1 MAKLYL
7 GKTAISIKD
16 ARFTDS
22 SNVLHK
28 CKELVLNGVRIW
40 PSVTVFTVGQFVDY
54 TYWSQAGGYANV
66 HYSTNKGSASTTATM
81 SFTITGTTTYGIY
94 VISDGETSY
103 DYISVSVTNKIGAS
117 VFSYSCKANEY
128 GEMIKVDKLNDLD
141 TYNVI
146 VCYTKDSSTDKYT
159 DRGYVMLHARYK
171 DSNNNVTLNASTL
184 KNAYAA
190 LNRVRDF
197 TISASGTEVS
207 AEGGAVSFSHSS
219 VVNNM
224 GEAKSVAYEIT
235 DGAANGVTL
244 SGNILAFAKNEV
256 ALSREVTVR
265 AKAEA
270 QYWPNST
277 KAASTMTTYSNTISV
292 TQKAGEKKYK
302 VTFSPNVSGATCT
315 TKTIEV
321 VAGSTISDLPVAE
334 LDGHTFFAW
343 WTSSTYISNGRQLT
357 SSTEINSDMIVYA
370 LFEKNICT
378 LFSASSTS
386 ISLDGDSSSSSVTV
400 TSKYKK
406 KIVDSGSG
414 YEIPTTFDGNWSV
427 ADKGQRNWLTLSPKV
442 GSSGSA
448 CTVSATRN
456 TSGSSRSTELSFTCT
471 EDVTQSVSVSVTQAK
486 YKQPC
491 KMVFN
496 ANGGSGSVP
505 STIIFDGYD
514 DANNISNVCPTK
526 SGYYA
531 FRGWSNTTSFSS
543 KRIAYGSAYG
553 GGADRDGIPAQTTS
567 AGWTFRDYFE
577 HFGLSESDL
586 PESGG
591 YKVLTL
597 YAQWEYTKCLVH
609 IEPASGHSGKFDAL
623 TINDSTGPTTRDV
636 SLVMGN
642 KLKMQA
648 IASKGYLFNYFNIG
662 TNNYP
667 ANPLTITVNDDL
679 NVYMYGKNQKY
690 RITFNANGGSGSV
703 PADIVLDGLSGKSDI
718 TSTKP
723 TRSGYKFIGWSRG
736 ASVMSPRISYVT
748 ISSNDYGSSIG
759 TASWNIETYL
769 SKLEASYNSLVNSGE
784 EKVLTLYAQW
794 EAEGVATYTATLSG
808 SNIAAYQMSTNGTS
822 FSGCSNTMPITANK
836 RYWFKA
842 VAQKGYEV
850 VSYTIR
856 YGTPTSSGTTFSG
869 DTAEIYASN
878 NIYITF
884 TTQATSSGGGGS
896 TGSQSCTVNL
906 NGEWQYVSTIT
917 DSGGTS
923 YKMYKSLT
931 TANSGISKMKVTW
944 QGNSAFKVKLWS
956 DSEASSGSTISTN
969 SYDYTIALKAE
980 TAVASGFDPYAN
992 KSDIKAH
999 TKGIGSGAGAPS
1011 SSNSANWREA
1021 DYSGT
1026 SNGYAWIL
1034 YRKDASLSSGG
1045 DCGYLMI
1052 PISANITN

>member
-1 MAKLYL
+1 MSKVYL

-22 SNVLHK
+22 GNVLHK

-40 PSVTVFTVGQFVDY
+40 PSVTVFTVGQFVDC
-54 TYWSQAGGYANV
+54 TYWSQAGGFANV

-81 SFTITGTTTYGIY
+81 SYTITGTTTYGIY
-94 VISDGETSY
+94 VISDGEASY
-103 DYISVSVTNKIGAS
+103 DYVSISITDKNGAS
-117 VFSYSCKANEY
+117 VYTYSCKANEY
-128 GEMIKVDKLNDLD
+128 GEMVKVDKLNDLD

-146 VCYTKDSSTDKYT
+146 ICYTKDGSTDKYT

-171 DSNNNVTLNASTL
+171 DSSNDVTLGSSII

-190 LNRVRDF
+190 LNKVKDF

-207 AEGGAVSFSHSS
+207 AEGGAVSFSSS
-219 VVNNM
+219 SAINGM
-224 GEAKSVAYEIT
+224 GESKLVKYEIT
-235 DGAANGVTL
+235 DGAADGVVLNGSL
-244 SGNILAFAKNEV
+244 LAFAKNEV

-265 AKAEA
+265 AKAEVE
-270 QYWPNST
+270 YWPNST
-277 KAASTMTTYSNTISV
+277 KAASTLTTYSNTISV
-292 TQKAGEKKYK
+292 TQKAGDKKYK
-302 VTFSPNVSGATCT
+302 VTFYPNVSGATCT

-343 WTSSTYISNGRQLT
+343 WTSSTFQGSGSQFT
-357 SSTEINSDMIVYA
+357 SSTVINSDMAVYA

-378 LFSASSTS
+378 LFSATPTS
-386 ISLDGDSSSSSVTV
+386 IILDGDASSASVTV
-400 TSKYKK
+400 SSKYKK

-414 YEIPTTFDGNWSV
+414 YEIPTTFDGGWSV
-427 ADKGQRNWLTLSPKV
+427 ADLRLMDWLSLSPKISS
-442 GSSGSA
+442 SSGT

-471 EDVTQSVSVSVTQAK
+471 EDVTKSVSVSVEQAI
-486 YKQPC
+486 YKQPY

-505 STIIFDGYD
+505 SDIIFDGYD
-514 DANNISNVCPTK
+514 EGKNITSTCPTK
-526 SGYYA
+526 SGNYA
-531 FRGWSNTTSFSS
+531 FRGWSNTKSYSS
-543 KRIAYGSAYG
+543 TRIAYSTAYG
-553 GGADRDGIPAQTTS
+553 GGTDKNGVKAQTTS
-567 AGWTFRDYFE
+567 AGWSFRDYFE

-597 YAQWEYTKCLVH
+597 YAQWEDTTCLVH
-609 IEPASGHSGKFDAL
+609 IEPASGHSDKFMAL
-623 TINDSTGPTTRDV
+623 NINDSTASTTRDL
-636 SLVMGN
+636 SLVMGDS
-642 KLKMQA
+642 LKMQA
-648 IASKGYLFNYFNIG
+648 LASKGYRFDYFKIG
-662 TNNYP
+662 SNTYP
-667 ANPLTITVNDDL
+667 VNPLTITVNNNI
-679 NVYMYGKNQKY
+679 NVYMYGKNQQY
-690 RITFNANGGSGSV
+690 RITFDANGGSGSV

-718 TSTKP
+718 TNTKP
-723 TRSGYKFIGWSRG
+723 TRSGYKFIGWSKG
-736 ASVMSPRISYVT
+736 ASVTSPRISYVS

-759 TASWNIETYL
+759 TASWTIETYL
-769 SKLEASYNSLVNSGE
+769 SNLEASYDSLVNSGE

-794 EAEGVATYTATLSG
+794 EAESAATYTATLSG
-808 SNIAAYQMSTNGTS
+808 SNIAAYQISTNGSS
-822 FSGCSNTMPITANK
+822 FSGCSNTMPITSGK
-836 RYWFKA
+836 SYWFKA
-842 VAQKGYEV
+842 IPQSGYEV

-878 NIYITF
+878 NIYVTF
-884 TTQATSSGGGGS
+884 TAQATSSVGGGS
-896 TGSQSCTVNL
+896 TGQSCTVDL

-931 TANSGISKMKVTW
+931 TAHSGISKMKVTW
-944 QGNSAFKVKLWS
+944 QNNSSFKVKLWS
-956 DSEASSGSTISTN
+956 DSEASSGTSISTS
-969 SYDYTIALKAE
+969 SYDYAIALNAE
-980 TAVASGFDPYAN
+980 TAVSSSFDPYSN

-1011 SSNSANWREA
+1011 SSNSSNWLEA

-1026 SNGYAWIL
+1026 SDGYAWIL
-1034 YRKDASLSSGG
+1034 YRKDSSISTGG

-1052 PISANITN
+1052 PASANITN

>member
-1 MAKLYL
+1 MAKGIYIS
-7 GKTAISIKD
+7 GKKISD
-16 ARFTDS
+16 
-22 SNVLHK
+22 
-28 CKELVLNGVRIW
+28 CKINNAPVKAVWLNGVRIW

-54 TYWSQAGGYANV
+54 TYWSQAEGYSGV

-81 SFTITGTTTYGIY
+81 SFTITGTTTYGLY
-94 VISDGETSY
+94 VISDGETSH
-103 DYISVSVTNKIGAS
+103 DYISVSVTGKIGAS

-146 VCYTKDSSTDKYT
+146 ICYTKDNSTNKYT

-171 DSNNNVTLNASTL
+171 DTNNNVTLDANTI

-197 TISASGTEVS
+197 TISASGMEVS
-207 AEGGAVSFSHSS
+207 AEGGAVSFSSS
-219 VVNNM
+219 STTNGM

-235 DGAANGVTL
+235 DGAVDGVML

-256 ALSREVTVR
+256 AMSREVTVR
-265 AKAEA
+265 AKAEV

-302 VTFSPNVSGATCT
+302 VTFSPNVSGATCA
-315 TKTIEV
+315 TKSIEV

-343 WTSSTYISNGRQLT
+343 WTQSTYISNGRQLT

-378 LFSASSTS
+378 LFSASTTS
-386 ISLDGDSSSSSVTV
+386 ISLDGDASSASVTV

-414 YEIPTTFDGNWSV
+414 YEIPATLDGKWSV
-427 ADKGQRNWLTLSPKV
+427 TDKGQINWLTLSPKD
-442 GSSGSA
+442 GSSGGT

-456 TSGSSRSTELSFTCT
+456 TSGSSRSTELSFMCT
-471 EDVTQSVSVSVTQAK
+471 EDVTKSVSVSVEQAK

-505 STIIFDGYD
+505 ADIIFDGYD
-514 DANNISNVCPTK
+514 EGKDISSTCPTK
-526 SGYYA
+526 SGNYA
-531 FRGWSNTTSFSS
+531 FRGWSNTSS
-543 KRIAYGSAYG
+543 YSSTRIAYSTTYG
-553 GGADRDGIPAQTTS
+553 GGTDKNGVKAQTTS
-567 AGWTFRDYFE
+567 SGWSFRDYFE
-577 HFGLSESDL
+577 HLGLSASDL

-597 YAQWEYTKCLVH
+597 YAQWEDTTCLVH
-609 IEPASGHSGKFDAL
+609 IEPASGHSDRFSAL
-623 TINDSTGPTTRDV
+623 NINDNTNVTTRDL
-636 SLVMGN
+636 SLVMGDS
-642 KLKMQA
+642 LKMQA
-648 IASKGYLFNYFNIG
+648 IASKGYLFDYFKIG
-662 TNNYP
+662 TNTYP
-667 ANPLTITVNDDL
+667 VNPLTITVNNSL
-679 NVYMYGKNQKY
+679 NVYIYGKNQQY
-690 RITFNANGGSGSV
+690 RITFDANGGSGSV
-703 PADIVLDGLSGKSDI
+703 PADVVLDGLSGKSDI

-736 ASVMSPRISYVT
+736 ANVTSPRISYVA
-748 ISSNDYGSSIG
+748 ISSDNYGSSIG
-759 TASWNIETYL
+759 TSSWTIETYL
-769 SKLEASYNSLVNSGE
+769 SNLEASYSDLSNSGE

-794 EAEGVATYTATLSG
+794 EAEAVATYTATLSG
-808 SNIAAYQMSTNGTS
+808 SNVAAYQVSTNGSS
-822 FSGCSNTMPITANK
+822 FSGCSNTTSITANK
-836 RYWFKA
+836 SYWFKA
-842 VAQKGYEV
+842 IPQKDYEV
-850 VSYTIR
+850 ISYTVR
-856 YGTPTSSGTTFSG
+856 FGTPTSSGTTFSG

-878 NIYITF
+878 NVYVTY

-896 TGSQSCTVNL
+896 TGSKSCTVDL

-931 TANSGISKMKVTW
+931 TASSGISKMKVTW

-956 DSEASSGSTISTN
+956 DSEASSGSTISTSN
-969 SYDYTIALKAE
+969 YDYAIALNAE

-999 TKGIGSGAGAPS
+999 TKGIGSGAGVPS
-1011 SSNSANWREA
+1011 SSNSSNWREA

-1034 YRKDASLSSGG
+1034 YRKDASLNTGG

>member
-1 MAKLYL
+1 MAKGIYIS
-7 GKTAISIKD
+7 GKKISD
-16 ARFTDS
+16 
-22 SNVLHK
+22 
-28 CKELVLNGVRIW
+28 CKINNASVKSVWLNGVRIW
-40 PSVTVFTVGQFVDY
+40 PSVTIFTVGQFVDS
-54 TYWSQAGGYANV
+54 YWSRAEGYANV
-66 HYSTNKGSASTTATM
+66 HYSTNKGNASTTATM

-103 DYISVSVTNKIGAS
+103 DYISVSVTDKIGAS

-141 TYNVI
+141 TYNVVI
-146 VCYTKDSSTDKYT
+146 CYTKDSSTDKYT

-171 DSNNNVTLNASTL
+171 DTNNNVTLDANTI

-207 AEGGAVSFSHSS
+207 AEGGTVSFSHSS

-224 GEAKSVAYEIT
+224 GEAKSVTYEIT
-235 DGAANGVTL
+235 DGAANGVVL
-244 SGNILAFAKNEV
+244 NGSLLAFAKNEV

-277 KAASTMTTYSNTISV
+277 KAASTITTYSNTISV

-302 VTFSPNVSGATCT
+302 VTFHPNVSGATCD

-343 WTSSTYISNGRQLT
+343 WTQPTYISNGRQLT
-357 SSTEINSDMIVYA
+357 SSTEINSDMAVYA
-370 LFEKNICT
+370 LFEKKICT
-378 LFSASSTS
+378 LFSASPTS
-386 ISLDGDSSSSSVTV
+386 ISLGGDASSASVTV
-400 TSKYKK
+400 SSKYKK

-414 YEIPTTFDGNWSV
+414 YEIPATFDGSWYV
-427 ADKGQRNWLTLSPKV
+427 ADLWLRNWLTLSPKA
-442 GSSGSA
+442 GSSGGT

-471 EDVTQSVSVSVTQAK
+471 EDVAQSVSVSVTQAK

-491 KMVFN
+491 KIVFN

-505 STIIFDGYD
+505 ADIIFDGYD
-514 DANNISNVCPTK
+514 EGKDISSTCPTK
-526 SGYYA
+526 SGNYA
-531 FRGWSNTTSFSS
+531 FRGWSNTKSYSS
-543 KRIAYGSAYG
+543 TRIAYSETFG
-553 GGADRDGIPAQTTS
+553 GGYDKNSVKAQTTS

-577 HFGLSESDL
+577 HFGLNESDL

-597 YAQWEYTKCLVH
+597 YAQWEDTTCLVH
-609 IEPASGHSGKFDAL
+609 IEPASGHSDKFSAL
-623 TINDSTGPTTRDV
+623 NINGNTNATTRDL
-636 SLVMGN
+636 SLVMGD
-642 KLKMQA
+642 KLTMQA
-648 IASKGYLFNYFNIG
+648 IASKGYLFEYFKIG
-662 TNNYP
+662 TNTYP
-667 ANPLTITVNDDL
+667 VNPLTITVNDDL

-690 RITFNANGGSGSV
+690 RITFDANGGSGSV
-703 PADIVLDGLSGKSDI
+703 PADIVLDGLSGKSNI

-769 SKLEASYNSLVNSGE
+769 SNLEASYNSLVNSGE

-794 EAEGVATYTATLSG
+794 EAEAVATYTATLSG

-836 RYWFKA
+836 SYWFKA
-842 VAQKGYEV
+842 VAQPGYEV

-884 TTQATSSGGGGS
+884 TTQATSSGGGS

-931 TANSGISKMKVTW
+931 TANSGMSKMKVTW

>member
-1 MAKLYL
+1 MAKVYL
-7 GKTAISIKD
+7 DKTAITIKD
-16 ARFTDS
+16 VRFTDS
-22 SNVLHK
+22 SNVLHA

-40 PSVTVFTVGQFVDY
+40 PSVTLFTVGQFVDY
-54 TYWSQAGGYANV
+54 TSWSQAGGYANV
-66 HYSTNKGSASTTATM
+66 HYSTNNGSASTTATM

-94 VISDGETSY
+94 VISDGETSH
-103 DYISVSVTNKIGAS
+103 DYISVSVTDKIGAS

-146 VCYTKDSSTDKYT
+146 ICYTKDNSTNKYT

-171 DSNNNVTLNASTL
+171 DTNNNVTLDANTI

-207 AEGGAVSFSHSS
+207 AEGGAISFSSS
-219 VVNNM
+219 SAINGM
-224 GEAKSVAYEIT
+224 GEAKSVIYEIT
-235 DGAANGVTL
+235 DGKADDVVL
-244 SGNILAFAKNEV
+244 SGSVLAFGKNNV
-256 ALSREVTVR
+256 AMSREVTVR
-265 AKAEA
+265 AKAEV

-292 TQKAGEKKYK
+292 TQMAGEKKYK
-302 VTFSPNVSGATCT
+302 VTFYPNVSGATCA

-321 VAGSTISDLPVAE
+321 VAGSTIPDLPVAE

-343 WTSSTYISNGRQLT
+343 WTSSTYQGNGRQLT
-357 SSTEINSDMIVYA
+357 SSTEINSDMAVYA

-378 LFSASSTS
+378 LLSASPTS
-386 ISLDGDSSSSSVTV
+386 ISLDGDASSASVTV
-400 TSKYKK
+400 SSKYKK

-414 YEIPTTFDGNWSV
+414 YEIPATLDGNWSV
-427 ADKGQRNWLTLSPKV
+427 ADKGQIDWLTLSPEV

-491 KMVFN
+491 KIVFN

-505 STIIFDGYD
+505 ADIIFEGYD
-514 DANNISNVCPTK
+514 EGKDITSTCPTK
-526 SGYYA
+526 SGNYA
-531 FRGWSNTTSFSS
+531 FRGWSNTKSYSS
-543 KRIAYGSAYG
+543 TRIAYSETYG
-553 GGADRDGIPAQTTS
+553 GGYDKNSVKAQTTS
-567 AGWTFRDYFE
+567 AGWTFRKYFG
-577 HFGLSESDL
+577 HFGLNESDL

-597 YAQWEYTKCLVH
+597 YAQWEDTTCLVH

-623 TINDSTGPTTRDV
+623 SINDNTASTTRDL
-636 SLVMGN
+636 SLVMGDS
-642 KLKMQA
+642 LKMQA
-648 IASKGYLFNYFNIG
+648 LPSKGYLLDYFEIG
-662 TNNYP
+662 TNTYP
-667 ANPLTITVNDDL
+667 VNPLTITVNNSL
-679 NVYMYGKNQKY
+679 NVYMYGKNQQY
-690 RITFNANGGSGSV
+690 RITFDANGGSGSV

-736 ASVMSPRISYVT
+736 ANVTSPRISYVA

-759 TASWNIETYL
+759 TSSWTIETYL
-769 SKLEASYNSLVNSGE
+769 SNLEASYSDLSNSGE

-794 EAEGVATYTATLSG
+794 EAEAVATYTATLSG
-808 SNIAAYQMSTNGTS
+808 SNIAAYQVSTNGSS
-822 FSGCSNTMPITANK
+822 FSGCSNTTSITANK
-836 RYWFKA
+836 SYWFKA
-842 VAQKGYEV
+842 IPQKDYEV
-850 VSYTIR
+850 VSYTVR

-878 NIYITF
+878 NVYVTY
-884 TTQATSSGGGGS
+884 TTQATSSEGGGS
-896 TGSQSCTVNL
+896 TGSQSCTVDL

-917 DSGGTS
+917 DSSGTS

-931 TANSGISKMKVTW
+931 TANSGMSKMKVTW
-944 QGNSAFKVKLWS
+944 QGNSSFKVKLWS
-956 DSEASSGSTISTN
+956 DSEAGSVSTISTPV
-969 SYDYTIALKAE
+969 YDYAIALNAE
-980 TAVASGFDPYAN
+980 TAVSSSFNPQDN

-999 TKGIGSGAGAPS
+999 TKGIGNGAGVPS
-1011 SSNSANWREA
+1011 SSNSSNWREA

-1034 YRKDASLSSGG
+1034 YRKDSGISHG
-1045 DCGYLMI
+1045 NDCGYLMI

>member
-1 MAKLYL
+1 MATLYL

-22 SNVLHK
+22 SNVLHA

-40 PSVTVFTVGQFVDY
+40 PSVTLFTVGQFVDY
-54 TYWSQAGGYANV
+54 TYWSQAEGYSGV
-66 HYSTNKGSASTTATM
+66 HYSTNNGSASTTATM

-94 VISDGETSY
+94 VISDGETSH
-103 DYISVSVTNKIGAS
+103 DYISVSVTDKIGAS
-117 VFSYSCKANEY
+117 VYSYSCKANEY
-128 GEMIKVDKLNDLD
+128 GEMIKVNKLNDLD

-146 VCYTKDSSTDKYT
+146 ICYTKDNSTNKYT

-171 DSNNNVTLNASTL
+171 DTNNNVTLDASTL

-197 TISASGTEVS
+197 TITANSTEVS
-207 AEGGAVSFSHSS
+207 AEGGAVSFSSS
-219 VVNNM
+219 SAINGM
-224 GEAKSVAYEIT
+224 GEAKSVIYEIT
-235 DGAANGVTL
+235 DGAADDVLL
-244 SGNILAFAKNEV
+244 SGSVLAFGKNNV

-302 VTFSPNVSGATCT
+302 VTFSPNVSGATCA
-315 TKTIEV
+315 TKSIEV

-343 WTSSTYISNGRQLT
+343 WTQSTYISNGRQLT
-357 SSTEINSDMIVYA
+357 SSTEINSDMVVYA
-370 LFEKNICT
+370 LFEKKICT
-378 LFSASSTS
+378 LSASPTS
-386 ISLDGDSSSSSVTV
+386 ISLDGDASSTSVTV

-471 EDVTQSVSVSVTQAK
+471 EDVTKSVSVSVTQAK

-491 KMVFN
+491 KIVFN
-496 ANGGSGSVP
+496 ANGGSGNVP
-505 STIIFDGYD
+505 ADIIFDGYD
-514 DANNISNVCPTK
+514 EGKDITSTCPTK
-526 SGYYA
+526 SGNYA
-531 FRGWSNTTSFSS
+531 FRGWSNTKSYSS
-543 KRIAYGSAYG
+543 TRIAYSETYG
-553 GGADRDGIPAQTTS
+553 GGYDKNSVKAQTTS
-567 AGWTFRDYFE
+567 AGWTFSKYFK
-577 HFGLSESDL
+577 HFGLNESDL

-597 YAQWEYTKCLVH
+597 YAQWEDTTCLVH
-609 IEPASGHSGKFDAL
+609 IEPASGHSGKFNAL
-623 TINDSTGPTTRDV
+623 TINNSTGPTTRDL
-636 SLVMGN
+636 SLVMGD
-642 KLKMQA
+642 KLTMQA
-648 IASKGYLFNYFNIG
+648 IASKGYLFDYFNIG

-667 ANPLTITVNDDL
+667 VNPLTITVNNSL

-690 RITFNANGGSGSV
+690 RITFDANGGSGSV
-703 PADIVLDGLSGKSDI
+703 PADVVLDGLSGKSDI

-736 ASVMSPRISYVT
+736 ASVTSPRISYVA
-748 ISSNDYGSSIG
+748 ISSDNYGSSIG
-759 TASWNIETYL
+759 TSSWTIETYL
-769 SKLEASYNSLVNSGE
+769 SNLEASYSSLVDSGG

-808 SNIAAYQMSTNGTS
+808 SNVAAYQMSTNGTS

-836 RYWFKA
+836 SYWFKA

-850 VSYTIR
+850 VSYTVR
-856 YGTPTSSGTTFSG
+856 FGTPTSSGTTFSG

-878 NIYITF
+878 NVYVTY
-884 TTQATSSGGGGS
+884 TTQATSSGGGGN

-906 NGEWQYVSTIT
+906 NGEWQYVSTVT
-917 DSGGTS
+917 DSSGTS

-931 TANSGISKMKVTW
+931 TAHSGMSKMKVTW
-944 QGNSAFKVKLWS
+944 QSNSSFKVKLWS
-956 DSEASSGSTISTN
+956 DSEAGMGSTISTN
-969 SYDYTIALKAE
+969 SYDYAIALNAE
-980 TAVASGFDPYAN
+980 TAVASGFDPLAN

-1011 SSNSANWREA
+1011 SSNSSSWREA

-1034 YRKDASLSSGG
+1034 YRKDSSISSGG

>member
-22 SNVLHK
+22 SNVLHQ

-40 PSVTVFTVGQFVDY
+40 PSVTVFTVGQFVSY

-94 VISDGETSY
+94 VISDGETSH

-146 VCYTKDSSTDKYT
+146 ICYTKDNSTNKYT

-171 DSNNNVTLNASTL
+171 DTNNNVTLDASTL

-197 TISASGTEVS
+197 TITANSTEVS
-207 AEGGAVSFSHSS
+207 AEGGAVSFSSS
-219 VVNNM
+219 SAINGM
-224 GEAKSVAYEIT
+224 GEAKSVIYEIT
-235 DGAANGVTL
+235 DGAADDVLL
-244 SGNILAFAKNEV
+244 SGSVLAFGKNNV

-302 VTFSPNVSGATCT
+302 VTFSPNVSGATCA
-315 TKTIEV
+315 TKSIEV
-321 VAGSTISDLPVAE
+321 VAGSTISNLPVAE

-343 WTSSTYISNGRQLT
+343 WTQSTYISNGRQLT
-357 SSTEINSDMIVYA
+357 SSTEINSDMVVYA
-370 LFEKNICT
+370 LFEKKICT
-378 LFSASSTS
+378 FSASPTS
-386 ISLDGDSSSSSVTV
+386 ISLDGDASSASVTV
-400 TSKYKK
+400 SSKYKK

-414 YEIPTTFDGNWSV
+414 YEIPATFDGSWYV
-427 ADKGQRNWLTLSPKV
+427 ADLWLRNWLTLSPKN
-442 GSSGSA
+442 GSSGGT

-471 EDVTQSVSVSVTQAK
+471 EDVTKSVSVTVEQAI

-491 KMVFN
+491 KIVFKV
-496 ANGGSGSVP
+496 NGGSGSVP
-505 STIIFDGYD
+505 ADIIFDGYD
-514 DANNISNVCPTK
+514 EGKDITSTCPTK
-526 SGYYA
+526 SGNYA
-531 FRGWSNTTSFSS
+531 FRGWSNTKSYSS
-543 KRIAYGSAYG
+543 TRIAYSETYG
-553 GGADRDGIPAQTTS
+553 GGTDKNGVKAQTTS
-567 AGWTFRDYFE
+567 SGWTFSKYFK
-577 HFGLSESDL
+577 HFGLNESDL

-597 YAQWEYTKCLVH
+597 YAQWEDTTCLVH
-609 IEPASGHSGKFDAL
+609 IEPASGHSDRFNAL
-623 TINDSTGPTTRDV
+623 NINGNTNATTRDL
-636 SLVMGN
+636 SLVMGD
-642 KLKMQA
+642 KLTMQA
-648 IASKGYLFNYFNIG
+648 IASKGYLFDYFNIG

-667 ANPLTITVNDDL
+667 VNPLTITVNNSL

-690 RITFNANGGSGSV
+690 RITFDANGGSGSV
-703 PADIVLDGLSGKSDI
+703 PADVVLDGLSGKSDI

-736 ASVMSPRISYVT
+736 ASVTSPRISYVA
-748 ISSNDYGSSIG
+748 ISSDNYGSSIG
-759 TASWNIETYL
+759 TSSWTIETYL
-769 SKLEASYNSLVNSGE
+769 SNLDASYNSLVDSGE

-856 YGTPTSSGTTFSG
+856 YGTPTSSGTTFAG

-878 NIYITF
+878 NVYVTF
-884 TTQATSSGGGGS
+884 TTQATSSGGGGN

-917 DSGGTS
+917 DSSGTS

-931 TANSGISKMKVTW
+931 TANSGMSKMKVTW

-956 DSEASSGSTISTN
+956 DSEAGTVTTISTPV
-969 SYDYTIALKAE
+969 YDYAIALNAE
-980 TAVASGFDPYAN
+980 TAVSSSFNPQDN

-1034 YRKDASLSSGG
+1034 YRKDSSISSGG

>member
-1 MAKLYL
+1 MSKGVYIGGKKLSDCNI
-7 GKTAISIKD
+7 GGSKKVKAIY
-16 ARFTDS
+16 
-22 SNVLHK
+22 
-28 CKELVLNGVRIW
+28 LNGIRLYPNIA
-40 PSVTVFTVGQFVDY
+40 VFTVGQFVSY
-54 TYWSQAGGYANV
+54 SYWSQAGGYANV
-66 HYSTNKGSASTTATM
+66 HYSTNKGNANTTATM

-146 VCYTKDSSTDKYT
+146 ICYTKDSSTDKYT

-171 DSNNNVTLNASTL
+171 DSNNNVTLDSSTL

-197 TISASGTEVS
+197 TISANSTEVS

-277 KAASTMTTYSNTISV
+277 KAASTITTYSNTISI

-302 VTFSPNVSGATCT
+302 VTFYPNVSGATCA

-321 VAGSTISDLPVAE
+321 VEGSTIPELPIAE
-334 LDGHTFFAW
+334 LNGHTFFAW
-343 WTSSTYISNGRQLT
+343 WTSSTFLGGGNQFT
-357 SSTEINSDMIVYA
+357 SSTVVNSDMAVYA
-370 LFEKNICT
+370 LFEKKTGT
-378 LFSASSTS
+378 LSVTPTS
-386 ISLDGDSSSSSVTV
+386 ISLEGGASSTTVTV
-400 TSKYKK
+400 SSKYKQ

-427 ADKGQRNWLTLSPKV
+427 ADIGQRNWLTLSPKV
-442 GSSGSA
+442 GSSGGT

-471 EDVTQSVSVSVTQAK
+471 EDVTKSVSVTVEQVK

-514 DANNISNVCPTK
+514 DASNISNVCPTK
-526 SGYYA
+526 SGNYA
-531 FRGWSNTTSFSS
+531 FRGWSNTKSYSS
-543 KRIAYGSAYG
+543 TRIAYSETYG
-553 GGADRDGIPAQTTS
+553 GGYDKNSVKAQTTS
-567 AGWTFRDYFE
+567 AGWTFRKYFK
-577 HFGLSESDL
+577 HFGLEESDL

-597 YAQWEYTKCLVH
+597 YAQWEDTTCLVH
-609 IEPASGHSGKFDAL
+609 IEPASGHSGKFGAL
-623 TINDSTGPTTRDV
+623 SINDNTASTTRDL
-636 SLVMGN
+636 SLVMGD

-648 IASKGYLFNYFNIG
+648 IASKGYLFDYFKIG

-667 ANPLTITVNDDL
+667 VNPLTITVNDDL

-690 RITFNANGGSGSV
+690 RITFDANGGSGSV
-703 PADIVLDGLSGKSDI
+703 PADVMLDGLSGKSDI

-736 ASVMSPRISYVT
+736 ASVMSPRISFVA

-759 TASWNIETYL
+759 TSSWTIETYL
-769 SKLEASYNSLVNSGE
+769 KNLDASYNSLVDSGE

-794 EAEGVATYTATLSG
+794 EAEAVATYTATLSG

-836 RYWFKA
+836 SYWFKA
-842 VAQKGYEV
+842 IPQSGYEV

-856 YGTPTSSGTTFSG
+856 FGTPTSSGTTFSG

-896 TGSQSCTVNL
+896 TGSQSCTVTL

-931 TANSGISKMKVTW
+931 TAHSGISKMKVTW

-969 SYDYTIALKAE
+969 SYDYAIALKAE
-980 TAVASGFDPYAN
+980 IAVASGFDPYAN

-1021 DYSGT
+1021 DYSGA

-1034 YRKDASLSSGG
+1034 YRKDSSISSGG

>member
-1 MAKLYL
+1 MAKVYF

-22 SNVLHK
+22 SNVLHQ

-40 PSVTVFTVGQFVDY
+40 PSVTVFTVGQFVDC

-146 VCYTKDSSTDKYT
+146 ICYTKDSSTDKYT

-171 DSNNNVTLNASTL
+171 DTNNNVTLDASTL

-224 GEAKSVAYEIT
+224 GESKLVKYEIT
-235 DGAANGVTL
+235 DGATDGVVL
-244 SGNILAFAKNEV
+244 NGNILAFAKNEV

-265 AKAEA
+265 AKAEV

-277 KAASTMTTYSNTISV
+277 KAASTLTTYSNTISIK
-292 TQKAGEKKYK
+292 QKAGEKKYK
-302 VTFSPNVSGATCT
+302 VTFYPNVDGATCA

-321 VAGSTISDLPVAE
+321 TEGSTIPELPVAE
-334 LDGHTFFAW
+334 LNGHTFFAW
-343 WTSSTYISNGRQLT
+343 WTSSTFLGGGNQFT
-357 SSTEINSDMIVYA
+357 SSTVVNSDMAVYA
-370 LFEKNICT
+370 LFEKKTGT
-378 LFSASSTS
+378 LSVTPTS
-386 ISLDGDSSSSSVTV
+386 ISLEGDTSSTTVTV
-400 TSKYKK
+400 SSKYKQ

-414 YEIPTTFDGNWSV
+414 YEMPTTFDGGWSV
-427 ADKGQRNWLTLSPKV
+427 ADKGQIDWLTLSPEV
-442 GSSGSA
+442 GSSGST

-456 TSGSSRSTELSFTCT
+456 TSGSSRSTELSFKCT
-471 EDVTQSVSVSVTQAK
+471 EDMTQSVSVSVTQAK

-514 DANNISNVCPTK
+514 DASNISNVCPTK
-526 SGYYA
+526 SGNYA
-531 FRGWSNTTSFSS
+531 FRGWSNTKSYNST
-543 KRIAYGSAYG
+543 RIAYSATYG
-553 GGADRDGIPAQTTS
+553 GGYDKNSVKAQTTS
-567 AGWTFRDYFE
+567 AGWTFRHYFE
-577 HFGLSESDL
+577 HFGLKEPNL

-597 YAQWEYTKCLVH
+597 YAQWEDTTCLVH
-609 IEPASGHSGKFDAL
+609 IEPASGHSGKFGAL
-623 TINDSTGPTTRDV
+623 SINDNTASTTRDL
-636 SLVMGN
+636 SLVMGD

-648 IASKGYLFNYFNIG
+648 IPSKGYLFDYFKIG
-662 TNNYP
+662 TNTYP
-667 ANPLTITVNDDL
+667 VNPLTITVNDSL
-679 NVYMYGKNQKY
+679 NVYMYGKNQQY
-690 RITFNANGGSGSV
+690 RITFDANGGSGSV
-703 PADIVLDGLSGKSDI
+703 PADVVLDGLSGKSDI

-736 ASVMSPRISYVT
+736 ANVTSPRISYVA

-759 TASWNIETYL
+759 TSSWTIETYL
-769 SKLEASYNSLVNSGE
+769 SNLDASYNSLVNSGE

-884 TTQATSSGGGGS
+884 TTQAASSGGGGS